1 MMAGPTRVSSHTRLF
16 CLLGDPVS
24 RSKSPAMMN
33 AAFAAAGIDG
43 VYLALRVGGPALGTV
58 LGALKEVGC
67 GGVNVTA
74 PHKQAVIPF
83 LDRLSG
89 TAEKSGSVN
98 TIVFDGDSL
107 IGHSTD
113 GDGLVAALEQRLGEP
128 IRDKTILVFGAGG
141 AARGVLPALL
151 AGGAGDIVI
160 ANRSAAKAEQLARE
174 LGDRRAT
181 RRPAFARGPRRRDRY
196 GRHRDQRHGTARHIR
211 DVLRYRSDGAQ
222 EGGAGL

>member
-1 MMAGPTRVSSHTRLF
+1 MAGSTRVSSHTRLF

-43 VYLALRVGGPALGTV
+43 VYLALPVGGPALGAV

-67 GGVNVTA
+67 GGANVTA

-98 TIVFDGDSL
+98 TIVFDGGSAHRHTAPTATGWSPPSNNGSGSPSGIKRSSFSARAGRPGGCCRRFWPEAPAISSL
-107 IGHSTD
+107 PTARS
-113 GDGLVAALEQRLGEP
+113 QRPSNWPGSCA
-128 IRDKTILVFGAGG
+128 TGG
-141 AARGVLPALL
+141 RPPPRLRPQT
-151 AGGAGDIVI
+151 
-160 ANRSAAKAEQLARE
+160 SAA
-174 LGDRRAT
+174 
-181 RRPAFARGPRRRDRY
+181 
-196 GRHRDQRHGTARHIR
+196 
-211 DVLRYRSDGAQ
+211 
-222 EGGAGL
+222 